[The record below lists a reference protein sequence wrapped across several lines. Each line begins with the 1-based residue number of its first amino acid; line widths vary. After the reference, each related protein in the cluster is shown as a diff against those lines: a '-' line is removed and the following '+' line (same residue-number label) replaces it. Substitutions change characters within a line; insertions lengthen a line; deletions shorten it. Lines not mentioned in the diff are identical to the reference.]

1 MAGKAFASG
10 LFAIALAAAPA
21 LAQEADGPG
30 YARETCFEVS
40 LDGDF
45 KLKIPCP
52 PGTRPLLEKL
62 PLPAEPAPRRD
73 IVIDPEWPHDQ
84 AMVAEHD
91 WPHDWAMIVPQA
103 GAEEETVPLFDDLL
117 DLVNPYLSGNR
128 VEEGDQG
135 GWYFDLDESHLSGS
149 SEEDG
154 GWEVL
159 QFGAELK

>member
-1 MAGKAFASG
+1 MAGKVFASG
-10 LFAIALAAAPA
+10 FVAIALAAAPA
-21 LAQEADGPG
+21 FAQEAQDPG
-30 YARETCFEVS
+30 RAHETCFEVS

-62 PLPAEPAPRRD
+62 PLPAEPTPRRD

-103 GAEEETVPLFDDLL
+103 DAEEETVPLFGDLL
-117 DLVNPYLSGNR
+117 DQFEFYLSGTQGEGGGSGKLR
-128 VEEGDQG
+128 LREE
-135 GWYFDLDESHLSGS
+135 LRK
-149 SEEDG
+149 
-154 GWEVL
+154 V
-159 QFGAELK
+159 AE